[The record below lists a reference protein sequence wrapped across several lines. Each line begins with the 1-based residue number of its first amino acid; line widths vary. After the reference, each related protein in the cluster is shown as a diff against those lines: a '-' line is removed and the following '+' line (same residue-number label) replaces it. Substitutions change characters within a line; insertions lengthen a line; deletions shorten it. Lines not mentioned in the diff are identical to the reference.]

1 MLDFSSLLLNF
12 ATHFSDLPIR
22 DLFFIFKGQEAAD
35 ARDF

>member
-22 DLFFIFKGQEAAD
+22 DFIFKGQKAAD